1 MNSGSKNHSDKTTRL
16 LTQLRS
22 PPQPKEQRTAVG
34 TGLFLPNHSGVE
46 RYINQR
52 ATFEHLTVSCQ
63 TSQHALNVVQHQT
76 SGDNITA
83 VNVTSL
89 DVDSSAMWLTGHEN
103 DKGTLKI
110 AHVYPNVSDANAAA
124 ISIDLQGASSACQ
137 GIFMDSDGSTGK
149 MAQWRNN
156 GVNKFEVYSNGDVT
170 AAGSVSCA
178 SVVPTNGAS
187 GSFTTADAKTV
198 TVTNGIITSI
208 V

>member
-1 MNSGSKNHSDKTTRL
+1 MSSGSKNHSDKTTRL
-16 LTQLRS
+16 LTQLKG
-22 PPQPKEQRTAVG
+22 PPKFERRTPIG
-34 TGLFLPNHSGVE
+34 TDLWLPNHSGVE
-46 RYINQR
+46 KFIS
-52 ATFEHLTVSCQ
+52 THGTSFEHITISSQ
-63 TSQHALNVVQHQT
+63 SSQHALNVVQHQT
-76 SGDNITA
+76 SGENITA
-83 VNVTSL
+83 LNISSL
-89 DVDSSAMWLTGHEN
+89 DVDSSTIWVTGHEN

-110 AHVYPNVSDANAAA
+110 SHVYPNVSDANAAA

-156 GVNKFEVYSNGDVT
+156 GVNKFVVESDGDVI
-170 AAGSVSCA
+170 AAGSVTCA

-187 GSFTTADAKTV
+187 GSFTTVDGKTV